1 MATIVYLDADDEIT
15 SAAARIRAADDARVG
30 IVLPF
35 GSRVATSRINFR
47 LLAREALAT
56 GRRLDIV
63 APDAA
68 ARALAASAG
77 LAVFASVGEYEAA
90 LDAADAADD
99 PTTDLRAAGLGTG
112 VAAAGAAP
120 VPTRDG
126 RPIDP
131 SRDTAPTQRVRVP
144 ITEPASDDYGA
155 PGVAGAAAAS
165 AATPVVAGRGV
176 RTERDHRERRGVS
189 GRAILVG
196 VVALVL
202 VGAGA
207 VAAVTVVPSADITV
221 TPRIEPLGPISF
233 TVRADPAATVVDP
246 EAGVIP
252 ATTVQVPV
260 TVSGEFPA
268 TGKKVVRE
276 KAKGSVR
283 FTNCDPSSSYTIP
296 AGSVVSTRDGTG
308 FELDEAVFLAVAG
321 ISGSPP
327 NIRVRCTSNDVGVT
341 AAKSGPDGNV
351 DAGAIRVVPARYN
364 RNLVRVTNPRATS
377 GGSREEFP
385 QVTQADVDGAVAK
398 LNEDALGQFQAGL
411 ADPSSL
417 PEGTTVFPETAAIGE
432 LTPDVDPKTLV
443 DQEVE
448 SFTLSLS
455 GSGTAQAVDASP
467 IEAIAAQRLADAV
480 PEGYELVEG
489 STAVDVGDGTVVG
502 GVISFPVDATARQVR
517 PVDAATLEPLV
528 LGLPKAD
535 AEEALAEYGEVSI
548 VLWPGYVTS
557 VPTLGQ
563 RVNVVVAT
571 PVDPNAGATPTPKP
585 TPRETPLEEPP
596 SDAESGEPLPS
607 G

>member
-30 IVLPF
+30 LVLPF

-47 LLAREALAT
+47 LLAREASAAD
-56 GRRLDIV
+56 RRLDIV

-77 LAVFASVGEYEAA
+77 LAVFASVGEYETA

-99 PTTDLRAAGLGTG
+99 PTTDLRAASLGSAA
-112 VAAAGAAP
+112 AAAGAGPAP
-120 VPTRDG
+120 NRDG

-131 SRDTAPTQRVRVP
+131 SRDTVPTQRVRVP

-165 AATPVVAGRGV
+165 AATPVVAGRGL
-176 RTERDHRERRGVS
+176 RTDRHHRERRRVS
-189 GRAILVG
+189 GRAILLGLAALMVAG
-196 VVALVL
+196 V
-202 VGAGA
+202 GA
-207 VAAVTVVPSADITV
+207 VAAVTVVPTADITV

-233 TVRADPAATVVDP
+233 NVTADPAATVVDP

-268 TGKKVVRE
+268 TGRKVVRE

-398 LNEDALGQFQAGL
+398 LNEDALSQFQSGL

-417 PEGTTVFPETAAIGE
+417 PEGTTVFPETAVIGE

-467 IEAIAAQRLADAV
+467 IETIAARRLADAI
-480 PEGYELVEG
+480 PDGYQLVEG
-489 STAVDVGDGTVVG
+489 STAVDVGDGTVVA
-502 GVISFPVDATARQVR
+502 GVISFPVDATAKQVR
-517 PVDAATLEPLV
+517 PVDAGSLRPLV

-535 AEEALAEYGEVSI
+535 AEAALAEYGDVSI

-563 RVNVVVAT
+563 RVNVVVAA
-571 PVDPNAGATPTPKP
+571 PVDPEGGATPTPKP
-585 TPRETPLEEPP
+585 TPRPTPLEESP
-596 SDAESGEPLPS
+596 SNAESGEPLPS